1 MTEQTAARP
10 SLVHIITFRLALTSI
25 LAIALQLVI
34 VVVSTYLIEDD
45 LNRSYVTRQAQAL
58 LDGVRAGSGGLT
70 LEASRIPR
78 QYLGKHANSYA
89 YRLLA
94 EDGHVFAQH
103 NGQQIAELSPWQDK
117 VSRSQD
123 LWLLDLDVD
132 KKLYVVGGVRY
143 KLGDRHVWIEVATYG
158 DPANTFLGIVAA
170 EVAEDVWLPM
180 LPLVILVLGVATL
193 SVRRS
198 LGSLVR
204 AAVQAETISP
214 LDKSSRLDASD
225 MPREAA
231 SLVTAINALLDRV
244 GELVKSQRLFI
255 ARAAHELRTPLA
267 IIMLELGRIDDPRV
281 RRLEQDVRSMSG
293 SVDHLLALARLES
306 TETIEVADL
315 DMGVVAS
322 EVVDRF
328 QEWAARTQH
337 RLKLK
342 VCEPA
347 QFAGDA
353 GAIREALRNLVENA
367 VRHTPPGTEVQI
379 TVGPGG
385 SILVEDNGPGLPVE
399 VSSEL
404 GQPFKKGRESSDG
417 AGLGLAI
424 VRQAVELHRGKLE
437 IGRSSRGGA
446 RFAITLPD
454 QLRAV
459 A

>member
-1 MTEQTAARP
+1 MTVESAARP

-45 LNRSYVTRQAQAL
+45 LNRSYVTRQARALQA
-58 LDGVRAGSGGLT
+58 GVHVGSSGLT
-70 LEASRIPR
+70 LEKSQIPR

-89 YRLLA
+89 YRLLG

-123 LWLLDLDVD
+123 LWLLDLDAER
-132 KKLYVVGGVRY
+132 KLYVVGGVRH
-143 KLGDRHVWIEVATYG
+143 KLGDRYVWIEVATYG

-180 LPLVILVLGVATL
+180 LPLIILMLGVATL

-198 LGSLVR
+198 LGALVR

-293 SVDHLLALARLES
+293 SVDRLLALARLES

-315 DMGVVAS
+315 DIGVVAS
-322 EVVDRF
+322 EVIDRF
-328 QEWAARTQH
+328 QEWAAQSQH
-337 RLKLK
+337 RLKLR

-385 SILVEDNGPGLPVE
+385 SILVEDNGPGLPAE

-404 GQPFKKGRESSDG
+404 GQPFRKGRESSDG

-437 IGRSSRGGA
+437 IGRSPRGGA